1 MRLDSALVVPS
12 RTVLQDVN
20 GDNYI
25 YILDATQNDE
35 AKARKV
41 MVQRLSE
48 YKGMISI
55 APTTPGE
62 LKGGESVVDEG
73 AKNVNQG
80 ATVRV
85 AKG

>member
-1 MRLDSALVVPS
+1 
-12 RTVLQDVN
+12 
-20 GDNYI
+20 
-25 YILDATQNDE
+25 
-35 AKARKV
+35 